1 MVPEAWK
8 TELVWL
14 AGIAMLTLVADALSG
29 YAWPVLSL
37 GLAFYTGRQ
46 LHHLTRLASALR
58 TRRRIEPPYPNG
70 LWRQIYQQIRHL
82 QTGSQRRKRRLARF
96 ITRFRK
102 AATALPDAVVI
113 LGSHGEVDWANPA
126 AGDLLG
132 VPWPQGNGRLL
143 TALVDHPVLT
153 EYVQVRDY
161 RRPLELHSPVNKTV
175 VLSIHVT
182 PFGKKRQ
189 RLVVARDITRV
200 YHLDQ
205 VRTDFVSNV
214 SHELRTPLTVISGF
228 LESLAD
234 SGEECAQWS
243 RSVELMQQQAARMQR
258 IIEDLLILSRLEME
272 EEEVTLETT
281 PVPVPRLL
289 ASIVEEARSLSGD
302 AGHVISLEA
311 DPALWLQA
319 NTHELR
325 SAFSNLIFNAVRHT
339 PGHTEI
345 HVLWE
350 ANEQGAYLSVRDS
363 GEGIPALHI
372 PRLTERFYRIDKGRS
387 RESGGTGLGLAIVK
401 HALNRYGGE
410 LQIASEVGRGS
421 TFTCRFPNDVLAM
434 PQDADEPEA

>member
-1 MVPEAWK
+1 MVPEGWK

-14 AGIAMLTLVADALSG
+14 AGIALLTLVAGALSG

-37 GLAFYTGRQ
+37 GLAFYVGRQ
-46 LHHLTRLASALR
+46 LRHLTRLASVLR
-58 TRRRIEPPYPNG
+58 KRRRIEPPYPNG
-70 LWRQIYQQIRHL
+70 LWQLIYQEIRRL
-82 QTGSQRRKRRLARF
+82 QTGSQKRKRRLARF
-96 ITRFRK
+96 VTRFRK

-113 LGSHGEVDWANPA
+113 LGTRGDVEWANPD

-132 VPWPQGNGRLL
+132 VPWPQGIGHRL
-143 TALVDHPVLT
+143 TALVDHPVFT
-153 EYVQVRDY
+153 EYVEARDY
-161 RRPLELHSPVNKTV
+161 RRPLELHSPVNKTI
-175 VLSIHVT
+175 VLSVHVT
-182 PFGKKRQ
+182 PFGKKPQ
-189 RLVVARDITRV
+189 RLVMARDITRV

-234 SGEECAQWS
+234 SGGECAQWS
-243 RSVELMQQQAARMQR
+243 RSVELMQQQAARMQH

-272 EEEVTLETT
+272 EEEPTVETT

-311 DPALWLQA
+311 DPRRWLQA
-319 NTHELR
+319 NAHELR
-325 SAFSNLIFNAVRHT
+325 SAFSNLVFNAVRHT

-345 HVLWE
+345 HIRW
-350 ANEQGAYLSVRDS
+350 AADAQGAYLSVRDS
-363 GEGIPALHI
+363 GEGIPSLHI
-372 PRLTERFYRIDKGRS
+372 PRLTERFYRVDKGRA

-401 HALNRYGGE
+401 HTLNRYGGE

-421 TFTCRFPNDVLAM
+421 TFTCRFPDNVLTM
-434 PQDADEPEA
+434 PQDTDEPEA